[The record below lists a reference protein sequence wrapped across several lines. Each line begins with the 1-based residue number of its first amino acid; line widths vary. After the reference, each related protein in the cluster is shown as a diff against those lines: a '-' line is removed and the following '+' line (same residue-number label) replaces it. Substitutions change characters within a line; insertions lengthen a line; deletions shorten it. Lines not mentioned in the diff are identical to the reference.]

1 MTSSSYFNEEKLEQ
15 AIITLLGQHQT
26 VAGEPCYPH
35 RVGSN
40 IPRATKAEV
49 LLADD
54 LRHYLARHYQSDGIT
69 DGEIARI
76 LQQLQSLSAS
86 DLYQSN
92 KTFCQWLGNGFLLK
106 REDREQKDLYIE
118 LLDNHELPEQ
128 LARLFSGE
136 EQAAEVGNNIF
147 RLVNQ
152 LEIEGQSRD
161 GGLQLRKPDAILY
174 VNGLPLVVFEFKSAV
189 REEAATIYDAWRQL
203 CVRYRRDI
211 PKLFIYNAL
220 CIISD
225 GVNNKM
231 GNLFAPY
238 EFYYAWRKVTGN
250 ESTEQEGINGL
261 YTLIQGL
268 FHPVRLLDVVKN
280 FIFFPDTSKS
290 ETKVCCRYP
299 QYYAARKLY
308 YNIKKE
314 RKQVAANGENIG
326 GSGKGG
332 TYFGATGCGKSY
344 TMQFLA
350 RLLMKSID
358 FASPTIILITDRT
371 DLDEQLSKQFCSATA
386 FIGDAVIEPV
396 TSRQDLRDK
405 LAGRASGGVFLTTIH
420 KFTEDIQKL
429 SDRSNI
435 ICISDEAHRSQINLD
450 LKLTFDQEK
459 GTIKKTYGFAKYLH
473 DSLPNATYVGF
484 TGTPIDATLDV
495 FGPTIDS
502 YTMTESVNDQ
512 ITVRIVYEGRAAKV
526 VLDNSKLEEIEQYYQ
541 ECEAQG
547 ASEHQIEE
555 SKKTTASMNSILGD
569 PDRIEA
575 LAKDFAKHYAQRVVE
590 GSTVKGKAMFVCAS
604 REIAYAFYQSLK
616 LKRPEWFE
624 PKLASDGVSLTE
636 QEAKVLVA
644 LPLVN
649 MVMTRGQDDDAVMYD
664 LLGTKEYRR
673 ELDKQ
678 FKNHKSNFKIAIVVD
693 MWLTGFDVPE
703 LDTIYIDKPLQKH
716 NLIQTISRVNR
727 RFEGKEK
734 GLVVDYIGIKS
745 RMNMALAMYSKA
757 DKSNFEDVQQS
768 LIEVRNHLHL
778 LGQVFHTFDSRD
790 YFSGTPTLQ
799 LDCLNRAAEFALQTK
814 KIELRFMGLV
824 KRLKAAYDVCVGSE
838 EIGQEERELIHFY
851 LAVRSIVYKLTKGDA
866 PDTAQMNQKVREMIA
881 EALKAEGVE
890 EIFTLG
896 EDKAETID
904 IFDDEYMARIGK
916 IKLPN
921 TRMQLLQKM
930 LAKAISDFQKV
941 NQLQGINFSK
951 RFQALVEQYNQRK
964 ENDVLN
970 GEEFDAFTEQMA
982 NMILDIK
989 SEMML
994 FTDLGID
1001 MEEKAFLDILEHM
1014 CVKYDF
1020 TYDEAKM
1027 LELAKEM
1034 KVTVDNNA
1042 QYPDWSNRDDIKA
1055 KLKVDLILLLHRYGF
1070 PPVAND
1076 EVYKSVLEQA
1086 ENFKKYHQPG
1096 TTDATV

>member
-1 MTSSSYFNEEKLEQ
+1 MSHIFTEAKLEQ
-15 AIITLLGQHQT
+15 AIITLLGHHLNS
-26 VAGEPCYPH
+26 AGQPCYPH
-35 RVGSN
+35 YVGSDV
-40 IPRATKAEV
+40 PRKDNSEV
-49 LLADD
+49 LIADD
-54 LRHYLARHYQSDGIT
+54 LRLYLARQYQADGIT
-69 DGEIARI
+69 EGEIATI
-76 LQQLQSLSAS
+76 LHQLQTLPAS

-92 KTFCQWLGNGFLLK
+92 KTFCHWLSNGFLLK
-106 REDREQKDLYIE
+106 REDRDQKDLYIE
-118 LLDNHELPEQ
+118 LINTHALPSQ
-128 LARLFSGE
+128 LASMFVGQE
-136 EQAAEVGNNIF
+136 EVTAEADHNIY
-147 RLVNQ
+147 RVVNQ
-152 LEIEGQSRD
+152 LEIEGQTRD
-161 GGLQLRKPDAILY
+161 GGLQTRIPDAILY

-189 REEAATIYDAWRQL
+189 RCEEATTYDAWRQL

-211 PKLFIYNAL
+211 PKLFVYNAL
-220 CIISD
+220 CIVSD

-238 EFYYAWRKVTGN
+238 EFYYAWRKITGN

-280 FIFFPDTSKS
+280 FVFFPDTAKS
-290 ETKVCCRYP
+290 ETKICCRYP

-314 RKQVAANGENIG
+314 RKLIAANGENIG

-386 FIGDAVIEPV
+386 FIGDAMIEPV

-541 ECEAQG
+541 ECEALG

-575 LAKDFAKHYAQRVVE
+575 LAKDFAKHYEQRVAE

-616 LKRPEWFE
+616 
-624 PKLASDGVSLTE
+624 
-636 QEAKVLVA
+636 
-644 LPLVN
+644 
-649 MVMTRGQDDDAVMYD
+649 
-664 LLGTKEYRR
+664 
-673 ELDKQ
+673 
-678 FKNHKSNFKIAIVVD
+678 
-693 MWLTGFDVPE
+693 
-703 LDTIYIDKPLQKH
+703 
-716 NLIQTISRVNR
+716 
-727 RFEGKEK
+727 
-734 GLVVDYIGIKS
+734 
-745 RMNMALAMYSKA
+745 
-757 DKSNFEDVQQS
+757 
-768 LIEVRNHLHL
+768 
-778 LGQVFHTFDSRD
+778 
-790 YFSGTPTLQ
+790 
-799 LDCLNRAAEFALQTK
+799 
-814 KIELRFMGLV
+814 
-824 KRLKAAYDVCVGSE
+824 
-838 EIGQEERELIHFY
+838 
-851 LAVRSIVYKLTKGDA
+851 
-866 PDTAQMNQKVREMIA
+866 
-881 EALKAEGVE
+881 
-890 EIFTLG
+890 
-896 EDKAETID
+896 
-904 IFDDEYMARIGK
+904 
-916 IKLPN
+916 
-921 TRMQLLQKM
+921 
-930 LAKAISDFQKV
+930 
-941 NQLQGINFSK
+941 
-951 RFQALVEQYNQRK
+951 
-964 ENDVLN
+964 
-970 GEEFDAFTEQMA
+970 
-982 NMILDIK
+982 
-989 SEMML
+989 
-994 FTDLGID
+994 
-1001 MEEKAFLDILEHM
+1001 
-1014 CVKYDF
+1014 
-1020 TYDEAKM
+1020 
-1027 LELAKEM
+1027 
-1034 KVTVDNNA
+1034 
-1042 QYPDWSNRDDIKA
+1042 
-1055 KLKVDLILLLHRYGF
+1055 
-1070 PPVAND
+1070 
-1076 EVYKSVLEQA
+1076 
-1086 ENFKKYHQPG
+1086 
-1096 TTDATV
+1096 

>member
-1 MTSSSYFNEEKLEQ
+1 MSHIFTEAKLEQ
-15 AIITLLGQHQT
+15 AIISLLVQHSNAAGQ
-26 VAGEPCYPH
+26 PCYPH
-35 RVGSN
+35 FVGSHV
-40 IPRATKAEV
+40 PRKEKSEV
-49 LLADD
+49 LITDD
-54 LRHYLARHYQSDGIT
+54 LRQYLANQYQAEGIT
-69 DGEIARI
+69 EGEIATI
-76 LQQLQSLSAS
+76 LHQLQTLPAS

-92 KTFCQWLGNGFLLK
+92 KTFCHWLSNGFLLK
-106 REDREQKDLYIE
+106 REDRNQKDLYIE
-118 LLDNHELPEQ
+118 LMDIRDLPAQ
-128 LARLFSGE
+128 LARLFSSE
-136 EQAAEVGNNIF
+136 EVTAEAGNNIY

-152 LEIEGQSRD
+152 MEIEGQTRD
-161 GGLQLRKPDAILY
+161 GGLQLRIPDAILY

-189 REEAATIYDAWRQL
+189 REEEATTYDAWRQL

-211 PKLFIYNAL
+211 PKLFVYNAL
-220 CIISD
+220 CIVSD
-225 GVNNKM
+225 GVSNKL

-250 ESTEQEGINGL
+250 ESTEQDGINGL
-261 YTLIQGL
+261 HTLIQGL
-268 FHPVRLLDVVKN
+268 FHPVRLLDVLKN
-280 FIFFPDTSKS
+280 FVFFPDTSKH
-290 ETKVCCRYP
+290 EVKVCCRYP

-308 YNIKKE
+308 YNIQKE
-314 RKQVAANGENIG
+314 RKQISANGENIG
-326 GSGKGG
+326 GTGKGG

-344 TMQFLA
+344 TMQFLV
-350 RLLMKSID
+350 RLLMKSVD
-358 FASPTIILITDRT
+358 FASPTIVLITDRT
-371 DLDEQLSKQFCSATA
+371 DLDEQLAKQFCNATA

-396 TSRQDLRDK
+396 TSRHDLRDK

-420 KFTEDIQKL
+420 KFTEDIQLL

-450 LKLTFDQEK
+450 LKISIDAES
-459 GTIKKTYGFAKYLH
+459 GTVKKTYGFAKYLH

-495 FGPTIDS
+495 FGSPIDS
-502 YTMTESVNDQ
+502 YTMTESVNDE

-541 ECEAQG
+541 ECETLG

-555 SKKTTASMNSILGD
+555 SKKTTANMNSILGD
-569 PDRIEA
+569 PDRIKA
-575 LAKDFAKHYAQRVVE
+575 LAKDFAQHYEKRVAE
-590 GSTVKGKAMFVCAS
+590 GSTIKGKAMFVCAS
-604 REIAYAFYQSLK
+604 REIAYDFYKSLK
-616 LKRPEWFE
+616 LQRPAWFE
-624 PKLASDGVSLTE
+624 AKQVIDGVTLNE
-636 QEAKVLVA
+636 QEKKELMS

-649 MVMTRGQDDDAVMYD
+649 MVMTRGQDDEQVMYD

-678 FKNHKSNFKIAIVVD
+678 FKNPKSNFKIAIVVD

-727 RFEGKEK
+727 RFEGKVK

-745 RMNMALAMYSKA
+745 RMNTALAMYSKA
-757 DKSNFEDVQQS
+757 DKSNFEDIQQS

-778 LGQVFHTFDSRD
+778 LGQVLHTFDSRD
-790 YFSGTPTLQ
+790 YFSETPTLQ
-799 LDCLNRAAEFALQTK
+799 LKCLNRAAEFVLQTK

-838 EIGQEERELIHFY
+838 EITQNERERIHFY

-881 EALKAEGVE
+881 EALKADGVE

-921 TRMQLLQKM
+921 TRMQLLQKL

-970 GEEFDAFTEQMA
+970 GEEFDTFTQQMA
-982 NMILDIK
+982 DMIYDIK
-989 SEMML
+989 TEMMS
-994 FTDLGID
+994 FADIGID
-1001 MEEKAFLDILEHM
+1001 IEEKAFLDILAHM
-1014 CVKYDF
+1014 CQKYDF
-1020 TYDEAKM
+1020 IYADDKM
-1027 LELAKEM
+1027 LALAKEM
-1034 KVTVDNNA
+1034 KVIVDDSA

-1086 ENFKKYHQPG
+1086 ENFKKYQQS
-1096 TTDATV
+1096 

>member
-838 EIGQEERELIHFY
+838 EIDQEERELIHFY

-970 GEEFDAFTEQMA
+970 GEEFDAFTQQMA
-982 NMILDIK
+982 DMIYDIK
-989 SEMML
+989 SEMMS
-994 FTDLGID
+994 FADIGID

-1055 KLKVDLILLLHRYGF
+1055 KLKVDLILLLHKFGF

-1086 ENFKKYHQPG
+1086 ENFKKYHKG
-1096 TTDATV
+1096 